1 MHLREG
7 DVEDDVHGFSP
18 EKNSCVVNG
27 QEKTG
32 TARLQKPRSKASE
45 NVPGRAHPMG
55 AGDIITSG
63 DTNGNPTASADPKPA
78 PTGMLGARLA
88 SLDVPS
94 SARLVSVKT
103 SFAPDGSTE
112 WTVVFRSAKADVAA
126 TPTAAAPTR
135 PLSPPSLPVAL
146 PRAAVPGAASLTLA
160 PAPSFKPPP
169 QATVEPFESLRMDR
183 LFPLKCQVKTYAW
196 GKFGLD
202 SLVAQLAEVGLDE
215 IEITAGTPY
224 AEHVHTH
231 ACPPPHT
238 HLRAHACAHACI
250 CMHAQVR

>member
-1 MHLREG
+1 
-7 DVEDDVHGFSP
+7 
-18 EKNSCVVNG
+18 
-27 QEKTG
+27 
-32 TARLQKPRSKASE
+32 
-45 NVPGRAHPMG
+45 MG

-63 DTNGNPTASADPKPA
+63 DTNGDPTASADPKPA

-112 WTVVFRSAKADVAA
+112 WTVVFRSAKVDVAA